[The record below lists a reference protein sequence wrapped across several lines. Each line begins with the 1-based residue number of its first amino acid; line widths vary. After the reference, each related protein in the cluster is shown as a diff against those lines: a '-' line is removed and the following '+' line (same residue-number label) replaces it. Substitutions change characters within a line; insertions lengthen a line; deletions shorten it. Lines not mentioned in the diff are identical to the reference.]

1 MIEELGEIEDVG
13 AVEAC
18 AQAIKAYLAPIGA
31 KAVAPPVLQPAGLY
45 LELVGEVIRRRAVLT
60 HNDALCLR
68 PDMTVPA
75 ARLALS
81 LPLWHGVGFALAYDG
96 RVFRRLEQAAQPI
109 EPRQIGLEWYAPV
122 AHSAARDA
130 VVLQAALGACEAAG
144 ARASLVLGCAA
155 LARALI
161 QACDLPEALS
171 RSLLRSH
178 DVRAAIQDAMA
189 GEPAQ
194 DAMPAS
200 ALGEALAKA
209 SPEGAQALL
218 EDVLALAGVA
228 QISGRSLQEVAARL
242 REKALRAVT
251 PRVERGLLA
260 QLACVFAIEAAP
272 PVAFSAVRQAVAGLP
287 APQPVFQRLDDL
299 ERLWAQL
306 ARSQP
311 AMLDAVFRA
320 AFDRNLEYYD
330 GLAFDL
336 IGHGGAL
343 LGGGGRYDQ
352 VLTALARAQDAPG
365 HSTDGWGAAGFSLYP
380 AVLAAERRQ

>member
-31 KAVAPPVLQPAGLY
+31 KPVAPPVLQPAGLY

-60 HNDALCLR
+60 HNDTLCLR

-81 LPLWHGVGFALAYDG
+81 LPFWHGAGFALAYDG
-96 RVFRRLEQAAQPI
+96 RVFRRLEKATQPI

-130 VVLQAALGACEAAG
+130 GVLQAALGACEAAG
-144 ARASLVLGCAA
+144 ARASLVLGCAS

-161 QACDLPEALS
+161 QACNLPEALS

-178 DVRAAIQDAMA
+178 DVRATIQGAMA
-189 GEPAQ
+189 DEPAQ
-194 DAMPAS
+194 DAMPFP

-209 SPEGAQALL
+209 SPQGAQALL

-228 QISGRSLQEVAARL
+228 QISGRSMQEVAARL
-242 REKALRAVT
+242 REKALRAVA
-251 PRVERGLLA
+251 PRVEGGLLA
-260 QLACVFAIEAAP
+260 QLAGVFAIEAAP
-272 PVAFSAVRQAVAGLP
+272 TDAFTAVRQAVAGLP

-306 ARSQP
+306 AHSQP
-311 AMLDAVFRA
+311 AMRDAVFRA
-320 AFDRNLEYYD
+320 AFDRSLEYYD

-336 IGHGGAL
+336 IGQNGAL
-343 LGGGGRYDQ
+343 LGGGGRYDH
-352 VLTALARAQDAPG
+352 VLMALARAQDAPG
-365 HSTDGWGAAGFSLYP
+365 HAADGWGAAGFSLYP
-380 AVLAAERRQ
+380 AVLAAERRP